1 MSETLAVQLPEK
13 LEITKPTQGI
23 VSSSMLVLDGGVT
36 YIQEG
41 AKLYSGVNG
50 NLVGITKARLKFP
63 FLPQKL
69 IENLLKR
76 KIYISSDKVLRGEGL
91 DVPFNEIVKFFPL
104 HAFQVFQNAK

>member
-1 MSETLAVQLPEK
+1 MPEILEAQTLEK
-13 LEITKPTQGI
+13 LEIKKPMQGI
-23 VSSSMLVLDGGVT
+23 VSSSMLVLEGGVT

-41 AKLYSGVNG
+41 ARLYSGVNG

-76 KIYISSDKVLRGEGL
+76 KIHISSDKVLRGEGL
-91 DVPFNEIVKFFPL
+91 DIPFNEIVKFFPL
-104 HAFQVFQNAK
+104 QPFQVFQNAD